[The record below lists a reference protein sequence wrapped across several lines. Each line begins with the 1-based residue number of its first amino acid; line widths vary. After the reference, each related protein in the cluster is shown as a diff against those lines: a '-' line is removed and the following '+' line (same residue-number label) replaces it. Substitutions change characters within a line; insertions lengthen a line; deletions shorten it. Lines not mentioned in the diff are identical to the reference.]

1 MKIYLRKK
9 KQKLLISIFV
19 ILLLSI
25 VFIFIF
31 VNNMVY
37 MYIWLILL
45 IPLSLSYPHYI
56 LKFEN
61 GKISY
66 VLDSIISKKI
76 IEQFEPTDIDT
87 ISIKQLENK
96 YFAAVLILKNGTE
109 IFLDSNPTKDKT
121 IERIEKIKNE
131 IKAIF
136 PLLKILE

>member
-1 MKIYLRKK
+1 
-9 KQKLLISIFV
+9 
-19 ILLLSI
+19 
-25 VFIFIF
+25 
-31 VNNMVY
+31 MVY